1 MNKERVLFVCIHNS
15 ARSQMAEAFLKQ
27 MAPDKFFV
35 ESAGIEPGTI
45 NPLVI
50 EVMRETGI
58 DISQNKT
65 KSLSD
70 FFKQGNRYEYVI
82 SVCDAASSD
91 KCPIFPNIKQRLNWI
106 FDDPSCLVGDKEAKL
121 VQLRNIRD
129 QIRQRVQEWVNS
141 F

>member
-1 MNKERVLFVCIHNS
+1 MNKERVLFVCADNS

-35 ESAGIEPGTI
+35 ESAGIDPKTLDL
-45 NPLVI
+45 LVI
-50 EVMRETGI
+50 EVMSEIGI

-65 KSLSD
+65 SSSHD
-70 FFKQGNRYEYVI
+70 FFEQGNRYEYVI
-82 SVCDAASSD
+82 ALCDAASSY

-106 FDDPSCLVGDKEAKL
+106 FDDPSDLLGDKATKL
-121 VQLRNIRD
+121 VQLRTIRD
-129 QIRQRVQEWVNS
+129 QIRKRVQEWVDS

>member
-27 MAPDKFFV
+27 MAPDRFFV
-35 ESAGIEPGTI
+35 ESAGIEPGI
-45 NPLVI
+45 LNPLVI

-129 QIRQRVQEWVNS
+129 RIRQRVQEWVNS